1 MGPENKTKQKE
12 KRKNKTREIIL
23 AGLYWEQSSTALKQ
37 RQYRCS
43 I

>member
-12 KRKNKTREIIL
+12 KRKNKREIIL